1 MSADVWLF
9 CTDRVFPF
17 FILFSGGKRCKFLGD
32 FGMVRLATGDWG
44 MGTGWVEDHYAGAVV
59 VGRLTKNTQQ
69 DAPSGIWIDT
79 LAPTTGQPIT

>member
-59 VGRLTKNTQQ
+59 VGRLTKKIPYMV
-69 DAPSGIWIDT
+69 AEVPSQ
-79 LAPTTGQPIT
+79 LPSACQ